1 MALSDLVIPP
11 WVKPAACAIAFG
23 ASFGAGW
30 VVNGWRWEAM
40 QATALRKQQ
49 AAFQKQLDHQNK
61 EAAQYEA
68 DREAARLESRERQE
82 TIRTIYET
90 VEVPA
95 ECAAPDSVRSVLD
108 SAVQSANGAAG

>member
-11 WVKPAACAIAFG
+11 WVKPAACAIALA
-23 ASFGAGW
+23 ASFGSAW
-30 VVNGWRWEAM
+30 QIQQWRWEAK
-40 QATALRKQQ
+40 QAEALRKQQ
-49 AAFQKQLDHQNK
+49 AAFQKHLDQQNEK
-61 EAAQYEA
+61 AARYEA
-68 DREAARLESRERQE
+68 EREAARVESRERQE

-108 SAVQSANGAAG
+108 SAVRSANDAAG

>member
-1 MALSDLVIPP
+1 MILPP
-11 WVKPAACAIAFG
+11 WVKPAACALALS

-30 VVNGWRWEAM
+30 VANGWRWEAM

-68 DREAARLESRERQE
+68 DREAARVESRERQE

-108 SAVQSANGAAG
+108 SAVQSANDAAS

>member
-1 MALSDLVIPP
+1 MILPP
-11 WVKPAACAIAFG
+11 WAYAAAAG
-23 ASFGAGW
+23 VTVLGSFGAGW
-30 VVNGWRWEAM
+30 MVNGWRWEAK
-40 QATALRKQQ
+40 QAEALREAQI
-49 AAFQKQLDHQNK
+49 AFQKQLDHQNK

-68 DREAARLESRERQE
+68 DREAARVESRERQE

-108 SAVQSANGAAG
+108 SAVQSANDAAG